1 MTFRLFHLILDSII
15 LVDFSKKFF
24 KDIQAI
30 FTGYWG
36 KVKQSQPSQGVHTKE
51 AGLLSVKAAKNLAR
65 LTLNGSCCSSLLIL
79 I

>member
-1 MTFRLFHLILDSII
+1 MTFRLSHLILDSII
-15 LVDFSKKFF
+15 LVDFQRNFF
-24 KDIQAI
+24 KDVHTI

-36 KVKQSQPSQGVHTKE
+36 KVKQSQPLQGVHTKE
-51 AGLLSVKAAKNLAR
+51 AGLLSVKAAKNLAC

>member
-15 LVDFSKKFF
+15 LVDFQRKNF
-24 KDIQAI
+24 KGIHTI

-36 KVKQSQPSQGVHTKE
+36 KIKQSQPLQGVHTKGAE
-51 AGLLSVKAAKNLAR
+51 LLSVKAAKNLAR